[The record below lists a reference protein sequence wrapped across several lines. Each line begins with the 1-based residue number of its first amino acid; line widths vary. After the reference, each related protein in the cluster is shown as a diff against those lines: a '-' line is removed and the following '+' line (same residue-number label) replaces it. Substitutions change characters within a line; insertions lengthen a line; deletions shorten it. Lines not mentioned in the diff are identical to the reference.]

1 MCTRTYIH
9 RQNLSLHAPMRT
21 FHLIGDFCSG
31 NCATLC
37 VFVWVRDDG
46 GDDSLL
52 WFRIDSSFS
61 RESVVGSIPLRG
73 SSGRA
78 GPPPPPRPVELGG
91 LFSPPQ
97 LSLSAAA
104 AAAAAAAM
112 AARIHVDSPH
122 DMRKKRAHTQS
133 NQTCLGKYFSRDTL
147 AS

>member
-1 MCTRTYIH
+1 MCTYTYVHTPAKSLSPRTDEH
-9 RQNLSLHAPMRT
+9 FPPDWGFLFWKLCH
-21 FHLIGDFCSG
+21 
-31 NCATLC
+31 LC
-37 VFVWVRDDG
+37 VFVWVRYDG

-104 AAAAAAAM
+104 AAAAM

-122 DMRKKRAHTQS
+122 DMRKREAIHKADY
-133 NQTCLGKYFSRDTL
+133 C
-147 AS
+147 